1 MASEY
6 VFISDLHMGGDEQL
20 TALDFEAELLDFL
33 AELEERGGDVELII
47 NGDAFG
53 LWEYAEVTGTEK
65 LDRVIED
72 HPRVFEQ
79 FRATGEVIDITLIPG
94 NHDYDLACYTS
105 YTDRLAAYNIV
116 LEPVVSITREVD
128 VDGDDGDETPRIWIE
143 HGQQHDANNRM
154 PDWGNPDALPV
165 GYFVV
170 QRIVAAAGRYSGRAR
185 GDWLRDIQS
194 VAPMEEIPRWL
205 LSNYFYRE
213 MSPYLRA
220 VVVPLLLFFNITL
233 LYLFGTVL
241 EVMGILPSA
250 FFTDNPVIHA
260 LGIGAVVLEF
270 IIAINVVVIAILLLL
285 AIPLWLFRRDLRRT
299 LDRFGVMLS
308 GVRVGQGDEPFLRAA
323 RDVLE
328 ANSDVAVFVYG
339 HTHRAS
345 LTQWG
350 DRLVINTGTWL
361 KKLQHVETWFSRLPG
376 IYYPSFRLNYFRI
389 FPEGDRIVVEYEE
402 IETDQPLDLTRFQ
415 RLVARRPPA
424 AEPIPART
432 VIDPNGTLETPDGA
446 FERDS
451 DTGADADPGS
461 GKPFATVDGSDGDRA
476 DATDRTGEERD

>member
-1 MASEY
+1 MADEY

-20 TALDFEAELLDFL
+20 TALEFEDELLSFL
-33 AELEERGGDVELII
+33 ADLEERGGDVELVV

-53 LWEYAEVTGTEK
+53 LWEYAEVTGPER
-65 LDRVIED
+65 LERVIED

-79 FRATGEVIDITLIPG
+79 LRATGEEIDVTLIPG
-94 NHDYDLACYTS
+94 NHDYDLACYPS
-105 YTDRLAAYNIV
+105 HADRLAEYNLS
-116 LEPVVSITREVD
+116 LEPEIAITREV
-128 VDGDDGDETPRIWIE
+128 GDARIWIE
-143 HGQQHDANNRM
+143 HGQQHDPNNRM
-154 PDWGNPDALPV
+154 RDWGNPHALPV

-205 LSNYFYRE
+205 FSNYFYRE

-241 EVMGILPSA
+241 EAVGILPA
-250 FFTDNPVIHA
+250 RFFTDNSIVRA
-260 LGIGAVVLEF
+260 LGVADVVLE
-270 IIAINVVVIAILLLL
+270 ILIAINLVAMFVLLLL
-285 AIPLWLFRRDLRRT
+285 AVPLWLFRRDLRHT
-299 LDRFGVMLS
+299 LGRFGLALS

-323 RDVLE
+323 RELLE
-328 ANSDVAVFVYG
+328 SKPDVAVYVYG

-345 LTQWG
+345 LTRWG

-361 KKLQHVETWFSRLPG
+361 KKLEHVESRFSHLPG

-389 FPEGDRIVVEYEE
+389 FAEGDRIVVEYEE
-402 IETDQPLDLTRFQ
+402 IETNEPLDLTRFQ
-415 RLVARRPPA
+415 RLIARRPRSP
-424 AEPIPART
+424 ESIPERT
-432 VIDPNGTLETPDGA
+432 VIDPDGPLEVSESAPS
-446 FERDS
+446 S
-451 DTGADADPGS
+451 DP
-461 GKPFATVDGSDGDRA
+461 SD
-476 DATDRTGEERD
+476 

>member
-6 VFISDLHMGGDEQL
+6 VFISDLHMGGDEEL
-20 TALDFEAELLDFL
+20 TALDFESELLSFL
-33 AELEERGGDVELII
+33 ADLEESGDDVELII

-53 LWEYAEVTGTEK
+53 LWEYAEVEGAAK

-79 FRATGEVIDITLIPG
+79 LRATGEEIDITLIPG
-94 NHDYDLACYTS
+94 NHDYDLACYPS
-105 YTDRLAAYNIV
+105 HIDRLAAFNV
-116 LEPVVSITREVD
+116 TLEPEISITREV
-128 VDGDDGDETPRIWIE
+128 GDARIWIE

-170 QRIVAAAGRYSGRAR
+170 QRIVAAAGRYSEQAR

-220 VVVPLLLFFNITL
+220 IVVPLLVFFNITII
-233 LYLFGTVL
+233 YLFGTIL
-241 EVMGILPSA
+241 EAAGIIPSWV
-250 FFTDNPVIHA
+250 FTDNPVIHA
-260 LGIGAVVLEF
+260 LGIADIVLELIITINLV
-270 IIAINVVVIAILLLL
+270 IIAVLLLL
-285 AIPLWLFRRDLRRT
+285 AIPFWLFRRDLERT
-299 LDRFGVMLS
+299 LERFGVVLS

-323 RDVLE
+323 RETLE
-328 ANSDVAVFVYG
+328 ANPDVAVFVYG

-345 LTQWG
+345 LTKWG
-350 DRLVINTGTWL
+350 DRVVVNTGTWL

-376 IYYPSFRLNYFRI
+376 IYVPSFRLNYFRI
-389 FPEGDRIVVEYEE
+389 FAEGDRVVVEYEE
-402 IETDQPLDLTRFQ
+402 IETDESRDLTRFQ
-415 RLVARRPPA
+415 RLAARRPPG
-424 AEPIPART
+424 ENPIPART
-432 VIDPNGTLETPDGA
+432 VIDPDRALEV
-446 FERDS
+446 
-451 DTGADADPGS
+451 PGS
-461 GKPFATVDGSDGDRA
+461 EPESDSVSGRETAVTDGDDGERT
-476 DATDRTGEERD
+476 TDGRPDEERDRRGSS